1 MRTPG
6 ITGHVTAAE
15 VSGGRSA
22 QDEPGRQSPAP
33 GSVTLS
39 WKEMARQSSPR
50 SPAAGLVCGAPA
62 FPKNGVGGTPK
73 VIKLLY
79 NFGLGDGF
87 FDTNSKNRRGI
98 HQTSMHQRT
107 HSRAKGNLQ
116 NGENTC
122 QSYTW

>member
-50 SPAAGLVCGAPA
+50 SPAAWLGMWGACLSQER
-62 FPKNGVGGTPK
+62 GG
-73 VIKLLY
+73 
-79 NFGLGDGF
+79 GD
-87 FDTNSKNRRGI
+87 T
-98 HQTSMHQRT
+98 
-107 HSRAKGNLQ
+107 
-116 NGENTC
+116 
-122 QSYTW
+122 QSYKTSL